1 MNGSQGI
8 GSGAVIYDGTARRSA
23 RMNCEETAEFS
34 FRCPSCEE
42 ALTVNGSMR
51 TALVERGCVVCGAEL
66 TAAAFT
72 REAECG
78 S

>member
-1 MNGSQGI
+1 MN
-8 GSGAVIYDGTARRSA
+8 R
-23 RMNCEETAEFS
+23 EETAEFS

-42 ALTVNGSMR
+42 SLTVNEAMR
-51 TALVERGCVVCGAEL
+51 AALVERGCVVCGADL

-72 REAECG
+72 REPECE

>member
-1 MNGSQGI
+1 
-8 GSGAVIYDGTARRSA
+8 
-23 RMNCEETAEFS
+23 MNCEETAEFS

>member
-1 MNGSQGI
+1 MSSSQGI
-8 GSGAVIYDGTARRSA
+8 GSEGVIYDGIARESD
-23 RMNCEETAEFS
+23 RMNREATAEFS

-42 ALTVNGSMR
+42 SLTVNGSMR
-51 TALVERGCVVCGAEL
+51 TALVERGCVVCGADL

-72 REAECG
+72 RETECE

>member
-1 MNGSQGI
+1 MN
-8 GSGAVIYDGTARRSA
+8 R
-23 RMNCEETAEFS
+23 EETAEFS
-34 FRCPSCEE
+34 FRCPSCDET
-42 ALTVNGSMR
+42 LTVNGAMR

-72 REAECG
+72 REAECE